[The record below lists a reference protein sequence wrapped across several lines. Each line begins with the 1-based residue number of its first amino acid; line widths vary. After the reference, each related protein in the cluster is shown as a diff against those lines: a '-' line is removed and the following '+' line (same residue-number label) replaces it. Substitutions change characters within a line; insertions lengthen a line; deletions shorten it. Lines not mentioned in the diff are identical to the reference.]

1 MPHPPGMIA
10 LSSTAVKKAHF
21 APHTATKYK
30 NIMETQTAQQW
41 QAAACWLTYCM
52 CPILLSIHS
61 GFSVLWCVLLGNSS
75 RRGSRCGRRGCRR
88 CRGAGLLL
96 RELLS
101 EGLLPGLDDIRHH
114 RVYQRQGLYGPAIK
128 YCTILQGK

>member
-1 MPHPPGMIA
+1 MPWNDCPTMQ
-10 LSSTAVKKAHF
+10 KARL
-21 APHTATKYK
+21 APQPATVYK
-30 NIMETQTAQQW
+30 NITETQTAQRL
-41 QAAACWLTYCM
+41 QAAAYWLTYCM

-75 RRGSRCGRRGCRR
+75 RRGSRCGRRGCRG

-101 EGLLPGLDDIRHH
+101 ERLLPGLDDIRHH
-114 RVYQRQGLYGPAIK
+114 RVYQRQGLYWPAIK
-128 YCTILQGK
+128 YSTILQRK